1 MIEILVVMAIMFI
14 LLALSSPFVTS
25 LQSDIAIRKTVRQ
38 VKTDLVTNIGYS
50 LAGKSITALYEDDLT
65 NPELMP
71 SHYAL
76 YFKSYDEH
84 GDYSPYSYIEM
95 RADASYGADQIARKL
110 YQVEKEIPTSVVYL
124 KEIRI
129 NNNTSSAEVDS
140 AYIIFT
146 PPFGK
151 VYLVSGSTY
160 KSFAEGD
167 ADFNLTDA
175 LEESGGNT
183 KIEFDFQYKD
193 DEHTLTTL
201 TFSTDKIINI
211 L

>member
-1 MIEILVVMAIMFI
+1 MIEILIVMAIMFI
-14 LLALSSPFVTS
+14 LLAISSPFVTS

-38 VKTDLVTNIGYS
+38 VKTDLITNIGYS
-50 LAGKSITALYEDDLT
+50 LAGKSITALVEGDLA
-65 NPELMP
+65 NPELLP

-76 YFKSYDEH
+76 YFKTYEEY
-84 GDYSPYSYIEM
+84 GNQSPYNYIEM
-95 RADASYGADQIARKL
+95 RTGASSGDDQIAKKL
-110 YQVEKEIPTSVVYL
+110 YQIEKEIPTSVVYL

-129 NNNTSSAEVDS
+129 NGVLSREVDS

-151 VYLVSGSTY
+151 VYLVSGSTFR
-160 KSFAEGD
+160 SFAEGD

-175 LEESGGNT
+175 IEESDSNK
-183 KIEFDFQYKD
+183 KIELDFQYKD
-193 DEHTLTTL
+193 DEHTLTTV

>member
-1 MIEILVVMAIMFI
+1 MIEILIVMAIMFI

-38 VKTDLVTNIGYS
+38 VKTDLITNIGYS
-50 LAGKSITALYEDDLT
+50 LAGKSITALSEGDLT
-65 NPELMP
+65 NPELLP

-76 YFKSYDEH
+76 YFRTYDEY
-84 GDYSPYSYIEM
+84 GNQSPYNYIEM
-95 RADASYGADQIARKL
+95 RAGASNGLGQIANKL
-110 YQVEKEIPTSVVYL
+110 YQIEKEIPTSVVYL

-129 NNNTSSAEVDS
+129 INSSSKSVDS

-151 VYLVSGSTY
+151 IYLVSGSTFE
-160 KSFAEGD
+160 SFAEGD
-167 ADFNLTDA
+167 ADFNLTNA
-175 LEESGGNT
+175 IEGSIGNT
-183 KIEFDFQYKD
+183 KIELDFQYKD